1 MGADSISRAISFNLF
16 LPQFP
21 AGEYHQKGASGYA
34 DDLLEIA
41 PELPPVCLAL
51 LAEFFGVFGL
61 VAAALFAGV
70 PEFLS
75 HRESPWQLDSNIHF
89 ATNSRKIPN

>member
-1 MGADSISRAISFNLF
+1 MLLELRLYNWERTAFPIKDLS
-16 LPQFP
+16 LPHLP
-21 AGEYHQKGASGYA
+21 AGNHHQQRASGYA
-34 DDLLEIA
+34 ADFLQVA

-75 HRESPWQLDSNIHF
+75 HRGSPWQLDSIF
-89 ATNSRKIPN
+89 